1 MHDGSLEKLCLIVI
15 SLSVT
20 TEKKH
25 TDGFACMI
33 MHLHTKYNLFVL
45 FLEWNLGYVNMA
57 MKT

>member
-1 MHDGSLEKLCLIVI
+1 MHDGSLEKLCLIFI

-33 MHLHTKYNLFVL
+33 MHLYTKYNL